1 MTRLMLLMLLLFAC
15 NEPDDDGAAQPGLQ
29 DSGSEEEEDDAR
41 QGPDYSGSSCPS
53 LEDGTQEFATGDT
66 SYDVQIVLPPE
77 PDGAPVLFAWHWLGG
92 NASQVIRYLEL
103 DELAADENVIIVAP
117 RSDDSAYEWHF
128 AEGAEGNP
136 DLLLFEDLL
145 SCLWQQFD
153 VDLDRIHATGM
164 SAGGLWSSYLTVHE
178 ADWLAS
184 TAPLSGGSDSYS
196 YTTPASPIPV
206 LLTWGGSSDLYGTYS
221 FEDASL
227 YLSEALR
234 EDGHFVVE
242 CVHDDGHSLPP
253 WGISYVWEFFEVHP
267 RGVDPEPW
275 SGGLPSGY
283 PSGCRIP

>member
-1 MTRLMLLMLLLFAC
+1 M
-15 NEPDDDGAAQPGLQ
+15 
-29 DSGSEEEEDDAR
+29 
-41 QGPDYSGSSCPS
+41 
-53 LEDGTQEFATGDT
+53 
-66 SYDVQIVLPPE
+66 
-77 PDGAPVLFAWHWLGG
+77 
-92 NASQVIRYLEL
+92 IRYLEL
-103 DELAADENVIIVAP
+103 DELAADENVIVVAP

-128 AEGAEGNP
+128 AEGPEGNP

-145 SCLWQQFD
+145 SCLWQQYD

-164 SAGGLWSSYLTVHE
+164 SAGGLWSSYLTLHE

-184 TAPLSGGSDSYS
+184 TAPLSGGSDSFTYA
-196 YTTPASPIPV
+196 TPASPIPV
-206 LLTWGGSSDLYGTYS
+206 LLTWGGPSDLYGSYS

-253 WGISYVWEFFEVHP
+253 WGIEYAWEFFEAHP
-267 RGVDPEPW
+267 RGVDPLPW
-275 SGGLPSGY
+275 AEGLPSGY